1 MTVTTTA
8 TATTTEHRAW
18 SHPVVR
24 GRPRVTGGIAF
35 RALSSAFAWGGVCGL
50 WADGCAHR
58 QGSGTALV
66 LGRVLLASFTPPGGG
81 WSCCGPTSSRARV
94 LKFSEPPLRTRAY
107 ATTANL
113 RPGVEAT
120 GRFRKFL
127 PSACW
132 PSHTG
137 CSRATR
143 NQPCEGFASPS
154 SWRASPPGS
163 AAVGATSRRLRRS
176 CPQRRWSYRPLP
188 EERTAPR
195 WWRSHQLRSPWV
207 LTRSRRPCPWR
218 PLQSSWT
225 PAMPCQCPCQLVVQT
240 QCPCPCPC
248 LCQSLWRCL
257 WRCL

>member
-1 MTVTTTA
+1 MSDWWYRLSRAAVCSRVGWSVRAVNRWTRPSPGLG
-8 TATTTEHRAW
+8 HRTCPGAC
-18 SHPVVR
+18 
-24 GRPRVTGGIAF
+24 A
-35 RALSSAFAWGGVCGL
+35 VCIL
-50 WADGCAHR
+50 N
-58 QGSGTALV
+58 
-66 LGRVLLASFTPPGGG
+66 TPPGGG

-94 LKFSEPPLRTRAY
+94 VKFSEPPLRTRAY
-107 ATTANL
+107 ATAHQAARGGSHGTFSQ
-113 RPGVEAT
+113 V
-120 GRFRKFL
+120 
-127 PSACW
+127 SAECVLA
-132 PSHTG
+132 SHTG

-143 NQPCEGFASPS
+143 NQPCEGCASPS

-225 PAMPCQCPCQLVVQT
+225 PAMPCQCPCQSLVVQT
-240 QCPCPCPC
+240 QCPCQCQCQNQWRC
-248 LCQSLWRCL
+248 LWRSLWRCL
-257 WRCL
+257 

>member
-1 MTVTTTA
+1 MA
-8 TATTTEHRAW
+8 
-18 SHPVVR
+18 
-24 GRPRVTGGIAF
+24 GGIRGAAVCS
-35 RALSSAFAWGGVCGL
+35 RVGWCVWAVGGWTRPSPGLGHRTCPGACAVCILNTHRVAGGV
-50 WADGCAHR
+50 A
-58 QGSGTALV
+58 V
-66 LGRVLLASFTPPGGG
+66 VLLVVVLVF
-81 WSCCGPTSSRARV
+81 SSLLSRLCVRV
-94 LKFSEPPLRTRAY
+94 HTTRR
-107 ATTANL
+107 ATTA
-113 RPGVEAT
+113 RGGSHGTFSQVSVECVLA
-120 GRFRKFL
+120 L
-127 PSACW
+127 P
-132 PSHTG
+132 HR

-143 NQPCEGFASPS
+143 NQPCEGCASRS
-154 SWRASPPGS
+154 SWHASPPGS

-207 LTRSRRPCPWR
+207 LTRSRRPCQWR

-225 PAMPCQCPCQLVVQT
+225 PAMPCQCPCQSLVVQT